1 MKGGGVVIS
10 VSLTQN
16 RIHVSGHANT
26 APYGSDIVCAA
37 VSAITLTL
45 IKGLK
50 EIACMGLNESAEPGN
65 ICIEWQTINDTGK
78 ALIDTWF
85 LGILGIAQ
93 EYPVIELKTGNESAS
108 GKGAFFM
115 PDGA

>member
-1 MKGGGVVIS
+1 MKEGEIVIK

-45 IKGLK
+45 ISGL
-50 EIACMGLNESAEPGN
+50 ENIAYMSLYESVEPGN

-85 LGILGIAQ
+85 LGILGIAEQ
-93 EYPVIELKTGNESAS
+93 YPVIKLETDNE
-108 GKGAFFM
+108 
-115 PDGA
+115 